1 MKMLRPSFCINE
13 LNKVND
19 QNKDTTL
26 ENGKKKFITQLKN
39 GNIPKPTNVILK
51 NEENIRTS

>member
-1 MKMLRPSFCINE
+1 MLRPSFCINE